1 MWRRLFFTSSF
12 FIVVFNIL
20 GLLNFGT
27 ASAQINISEIKIEKI
42 GTVNLPWGLA
52 ILRPREVLVTTK
64 VGRLFLFNLDEKT
77 KTLIS
82 GTPRS
87 TFYRQGGLLDVAVQK
102 RKDGDYVFLCYSKL
116 TANKNLTVAISK
128 SKLFGNKLIETQD
141 IFTSNHMS
149 KSGVHFGCRLALNE
163 DHLFASLGDRGDRT
177 NAQNPN
183 NHPGS
188 IIKISL
194 QGKKTTRNLGWL
206 SEIYSIGHRNPQ
218 GLHFQKSTGQL
229 WSHEHGPRGGDEI
242 NIVNKNNNYGW
253 PTISYGKEY
262 IGGDIGLNYSP
273 EGFTDPIWIWT
284 PSIAPSGLT
293 FYEGKMFKEFSGKLL
308 IGALKYRCIYL
319 ISLSSDNKPEKEEC
333 IFKNIFGRVRDIEVM
348 VDGSILIINDKK
360 NGHLFRLLRTNITN
374 PK

>member
-1 MWRRLFFTSSF
+1 MWRRVFTNSI
-12 FIVVFNIL
+12 FIVGFNIL
-20 GLLNFGT
+20 GLLDFKA
-27 ASAQINISEIKIEKI
+27 ASAEIDISKIKIEKI
-42 GTVNLPWGLA
+42 GAVSLPWGLA
-52 ILRPREVLVTTK
+52 SLNPYEVLVTTK
-64 VGRLFLFNLDEKT
+64 VGKLFLFNLNKKT

-87 TFYRQGGLLDVAVQK
+87 VFYRQGGLLDVAIQK
-102 RKDGDYVFLCYSKL
+102 RKDGNYIFLCYSKL
-116 TANKNLTVAISK
+116 TTNKNLTVAISK
-128 SKLFGNKLIETQD
+128 SKLSENKLIETRD

-149 KSGVHFGCRLALNE
+149 KSGVHFGCRLALN
-163 DHLFASLGDRGDRT
+163 DIHLFASLGDRGNRT

-188 IIKISL
+188 IIKIPL
-194 QGKKTTRNLGWL
+194 HRKKTLGNLGWL

-242 NIVNKNNNYGW
+242 NIVNENHNYGW
-253 PTISYGKEY
+253 PIISYGKEY

-273 EGFTDPIWIWT
+273 KGFTDPIWTWT

-308 IGALKYRCIYL
+308 VGALKYRCIYL

-348 VDGSILIINDKK
+348 TDGSILVINDDK
-360 NGHLFRLLRTNITN
+360 NGHLFRLLRTTTTN
-374 PK
+374 HK

>member
-1 MWRRLFFTSSF
+1 MRRRIFTNAI
-12 FIVVFNIL
+12 FIVTLNIF
-20 GLLNFGT
+20 GLLGFKAT
-27 ASAQINISEIKIEKI
+27 SAETNISEIKIEKV
-42 GTVNLPWGLA
+42 GTVYLPWGLA
-52 ILRPREVLVTTK
+52 VLNPYEVLVTTK
-64 VGRLFLFNLDEKT
+64 VGKLFLFNLDKKT
-77 KTLIS
+77 KTLVS

-102 RKDGDYVFLCYSKL
+102 GQDGNYIFLCYSKL
-116 TANKNLTVAISK
+116 TANQNLTVAISK
-128 SKLFGNKLIETQD
+128 SKLFGNKLIETRD

-149 KSGVHFGCRLALNE
+149 KSGVHFGCRLALN
-163 DHLFASLGDRGDRT
+163 DIHVFASLGDRGDRT

-188 IIKISL
+188 IIKIPL
-194 QGKKTTRNLGWL
+194 HGKKTAENLGWL
-206 SEIYSIGHRNPQ
+206 PEIYSIGHRNPQ

-242 NIVNKNNNYGW
+242 NIINKHNNYGW
-253 PTISYGKEY
+253 PIVSYGKEY

-273 EGFTDPIWIWT
+273 KGFTDPIWIWT

-319 ISLSSDNKPEKEEC
+319 ISLSSDNEPEKEEC
-333 IFKNIFGRVRDIEVM
+333 IFKNIFGRVRDIQVM
-348 VDGSILIINDKK
+348 ADGSILVINDDK
-360 NGHLFRLLRTNITN
+360 NGHLFRLLRKNITN
-374 PK
+374 RK

>member
-1 MWRRLFFTSSF
+1 MWTRIFTSSI
-12 FIVVFNIL
+12 FIVMFNIL
-20 GLLNFGT
+20 GLSDFKST
-27 ASAQINISEIKIEKI
+27 SAEINTSKIKIEKI
-42 GTVNLPWGLA
+42 GPVYLPWGLA
-52 ILRPREVLVTTK
+52 ILPPYEVLVTTK
-64 VGRLFLFNLDEKT
+64 VGKLFLFNLDKKT

-87 TFYRQGGLLDVAVQK
+87 AFYRQGGLLDVAVQK
-102 RKDGDYVFLCYSKL
+102 RKDGNYIFLCYSKL

-128 SKLFGNKLIETQD
+128 SKLFGNKLIKTRD
-141 IFTSNHMS
+141 IFTSNHLS
-149 KSGVHFGCRLALNE
+149 KSGVHFGCRLALN
-163 DHLFASLGDRGDRT
+163 DFHLFASLGDRGDRT

-188 IIKISL
+188 IIKIPL
-194 QGKKTTRNLGWL
+194 HGKTTTGNLGWL
-206 SEIYSIGHRNPQ
+206 PEIYSIGHRNPQ

-242 NIVNKNNNYGW
+242 NIINKYNNYGW
-253 PTISYGKEY
+253 PKVSYGKEY
-262 IGGDIGLNYSP
+262 IGGNIGLNYSP

-293 FYEGKMFKEFSGKLL
+293 FYEGKMFKEFYGKLL
-308 IGALKYRCIYL
+308 VGALKYRCIYL

-348 VDGSILIINDKK
+348 VDGSILVINDEK
-360 NGHLFRLLRTNITN
+360 NGHLFRLFRKNGAIQ
-374 PK
+374 

>member
-1 MWRRLFFTSSF
+1 MWRRIFTNAI
-12 FIVVFNIL
+12 FIVALNIL
-20 GLLNFGT
+20 GALDFKT
-27 ASAQINISEIKIEKI
+27 TSAETNISEIKIEKI
-42 GTVNLPWGLA
+42 GDVYLPWGLA
-52 ILRPREVLVTTK
+52 VLNPYEVLVTTK
-64 VGRLFLFNLDEKT
+64 IGKLFLFNLDKKT
-77 KTLIS
+77 KTLVS

-87 TFYRQGGLLDVAVQK
+87 AFYRQGGLLDVAVQK
-102 RKDGDYVFLCYSKL
+102 GKHGNSIFLCYSKL
-116 TANKNLTVAISK
+116 TANKNLTIAISK
-128 SKLFGNKLIETQD
+128 SKLFGNKLIETRD

-149 KSGVHFGCRLALNE
+149 KSGVHFGCRLALN
-163 DHLFASLGDRGDRT
+163 DIHVFASLGDRGDRT

-188 IIKISL
+188 IIKIPL
-194 QGKKTTRNLGWL
+194 HGKKTAENLGWL
-206 SEIYSIGHRNPQ
+206 PEIYSIGHRNPQ

-242 NIVNKNNNYGW
+242 NIINKHHNYGW
-253 PTISYGKEY
+253 PIVSYGKEY

-273 EGFTDPIWIWT
+273 KGFTDPIWIWT

-348 VDGSILIINDKK
+348 ADGSILVINDDK
-360 NGHLFRLLRTNITN
+360 NGHLFRLLRKNITN
-374 PK
+374 RK